1 MSQKKITTQ
10 QELERVHLRF
20 LKVNDDKKLSD
31 ILFKLL
37 PNILCV
43 YFEEDF
49 ENVVASSDNVK
60 LKALEEIVTHLM
72 MRAQNSKGQVKV
84 PLSKLIDIFSSP

>member
-1 MSQKKITTQ
+1 
-10 QELERVHLRF
+10 
-20 LKVNDDKKLSD
+20 
-31 ILFKLL
+31 
-37 PNILCV
+37 V